1 MHKAQGSPL
10 SRADDGGALTT
21 QERDVLATSATGRVT
36 NEVAETLGLRRERV
50 QELVRSA
57 MKKLGARSKLEAVVI
72 AFRRGEIALPAR

>member
-1 MHKAQGSPL
+1 M

-21 QERDVLATSATGRVT
+21 QERDVLAISATGRVT

-72 AFRRGEIALPAR
+72 AFRRGEIAFPARFSGFRDR